1 MGLKITLEDEFGVPL
16 ETVFDPTN
24 LLHRLLR
31 PYQGHESLLGQID
44 WYGNTVFNRI
54 QMPLFLSAWRT
65 LTQEARTA
73 AELAL
78 LDQVMLL
85 AKRCE
90 DEVHIYI
97 KFIGD

>member
-1 MGLKITLEDEFGVPL
+1 MGLKITLEDELGEPL

-24 LLHRLLR
+24 LLHRLLL
-31 PYQGHESLLGQID
+31 PHQGHESLLGQID
-44 WYGNTVFNRI
+44 WYGNTVFNRV

-65 LTQEARTA
+65 LIRGARTA

-85 AKRCE
+85 ARRCE
-90 DEVHIYI
+90 GEVHLYI